1 MRQDDGRLTFSITD
15 TIDNIPKSDWDRLF
29 GKDCIEG
36 WGFHKTLEESKIKE
50 FSFGYALIK
59 RNNTLCA
66 IIPFFI
72 NDFSFATII
81 QEPLQKFILFVQRFW
96 NRFLRAKII
105 FVGNPLTEK
114 LRIGISADEKINEVM
129 KEAVNGLSSF
139 SAKTGASA
147 MLFYNLTEGQKDI
160 ASALKQNGLLCME
173 NFPNTVLEIKA
184 KSLEDF
190 IQNLGSSTRK
200 DLRRK
205 LRKTASFATLKTEV
219 LTDINIIQNEL
230 YKLYACNFE
239 ESDVH
244 FETLTS
250 EFFRN
255 IQKNMP
261 ESARFFIT
269 RAGEKIVAFNL
280 CLVKGNTLIDKVIG
294 MDKNVSRIY
303 SLYYT
308 TFCENIDWCIK
319 NGIRYYC
326 LGITDYH
333 PKLRLG
339 AKLMPLYI
347 YVKLLNP
354 LLKLFSRPLVRFIQP
369 KNFDPT
375 LKNLREND
383 LVLREELL

>member
-1 MRQDDGRLTFSITD
+1 MRQDDGKLTFSISD
-15 TIDNIPKSDWDRLF
+15 TIDNIPRDDWDRLF
-29 GKDCIEG
+29 DPGCIEG
-36 WGFHKTLEESKIKE
+36 WGFHRTIEQSGIKE

-81 QEPLQKFILFVQRFW
+81 QGPLQKLILFVQKFW
-96 NRFLRAKII
+96 RRFLWIKII
-105 FVGNPLTEK
+105 FVGNPLNEK
-114 LRIGISADEKINEVM
+114 LRIGISVDEQMNEII

-139 SAKTGASA
+139 AARTGASA
-147 MLFYNLTEGQKDI
+147 MLFYNLTEGQKNI
-160 ASALKQNGLLCME
+160 ASALEQNGLLCME
-173 NFPNTVLEIKA
+173 NFPNTILEIKA
-184 KSLEDF
+184 KNLEDF

-205 LRKTASFATLKTEV
+205 LRKTASLVTLKTEV
-219 LTDINIIQNEL
+219 LTDIFAIQNEVYRL
-230 YKLYACNFE
+230 YTCNFE

-244 FETLTS
+244 FETLTP
-250 EFFRN
+250 EFFHN
-255 IQKNMP
+255 IQINMP
-261 ESARFFIT
+261 ESTRFFIT

-280 CLVKGNTLIDKVIG
+280 CLLKGNTLIDKVIG
-294 MDKNVSRIY
+294 MDKKISRMY

-319 NGIRYYC
+319 NGIRYYV

-347 YVKLLNP
+347 YVKLFNP

-375 LKNLREND
+375 LKNLEKNN

>member
-1 MRQDDGRLTFSITD
+1 MRQNDEKLTFSISD
-15 TIDNIPKSDWDRLF
+15 TIDNIPKNDWDRLF
-29 GKDCIEG
+29 GPSCIEG
-36 WGFHKTLEESKIKE
+36 WGFHKTIEQSGIKE
-50 FSFGYALIK
+50 FSFHYALIK
-59 RNNTLCA
+59 RNSTLCA

-81 QEPLQKFILFVQRFW
+81 QGPLQKLILFVQKLW
-96 NRFLRAKII
+96 PRFLWIKII
-105 FVGNPLTEK
+105 FIGNPLNEK
-114 LRIGISADEKINEVM
+114 LRIGVSTNENINEVI

-139 SAKTGASA
+139 SARTGASA

-160 ASALKQNGLLCME
+160 ACALKQNGLLCME
-173 NFPNTVLEIKA
+173 NFPNTILELKA
-184 KSLEDF
+184 KNLEEF
-190 IQNLGSSTRK
+190 IQDLGPSTRK

-205 LRKTASFATLKTEV
+205 LRKTASLATLKTEV
-219 LTDINIIQNEL
+219 LTDINAIQNEL

-244 FETLTS
+244 FETLTP

-269 RAGEKIVAFNL
+269 RAADKIVAFNL

-294 MDKNVSRIY
+294 MDKTVSRMY

-339 AKLMPLYI
+339 AKLIPLYI
-347 YVKLLNP
+347 YVKLFNP
-354 LLKLFSRPLVRFIQP
+354 LLRLFGRPLVKLIQP

-375 LKNLREND
+375 LRNLKENN
-383 LVLREELL
+383 LVLGEELL

>member
-1 MRQDDGRLTFSITD
+1 M
-15 TIDNIPKSDWDRLF
+15 
-29 GKDCIEG
+29 E
-36 WGFHKTLEESKIKE
+36 
-50 FSFGYALIK
+50 
-59 RNNTLCA
+59 
-66 IIPFFI
+66 
-72 NDFSFATII
+72 
-81 QEPLQKFILFVQRFW
+81 
-96 NRFLRAKII
+96 
-105 FVGNPLTEK
+105 
-114 LRIGISADEKINEVM
+114 
-129 KEAVNGLSSF
+129 EAVNGLSSF
-139 SAKTGASA
+139 AAKESVSA
-147 MLFYNLTEGQKDI
+147 MLFYNLSQDQVNLAATLE
-160 ASALKQNGLLCME
+160 QNGLLRME
-173 NFPNTVLEIKA
+173 SFPNTILEIKA

-205 LRKTASFATLKTEV
+205 LRKTASLATLKTEV
-219 LTDINIIQNEL
+219 LTDINIIQDEL

-244 FETLTS
+244 FETLTP

-269 RAGEKIVAFNL
+269 RAGKEIVAFNL
-280 CLVKGNTLIDKVIG
+280 CLVKDNTLIDKVIG
-294 MDKNVSRIY
+294 MDKKVSRMY

-339 AKLMPLYI
+339 AKLLPLYI
-347 YVKLLNP
+347 YVKLFNP
-354 LLKLFSRPLVRFIQP
+354 ILKLFSRPLVRFIQP

-375 LKNLREND
+375 LKNLEENN
-383 LVLREELL
+383 LILREELL

>member
-1 MRQDDGRLTFSITD
+1 MRQDDGKLIFSITD

-29 GKDCIEG
+29 DPDCIEG
-36 WGFHKTLEESKIKE
+36 WGFHKTIEQSGIKE
-50 FSFGYALIK
+50 FSFHYALIK
-59 RNNTLCA
+59 RNGLLCA

-81 QEPLQKFILFVQRFW
+81 QGPLQKLIFFVQKFW
-96 NRFLRAKII
+96 RRFLWTKII

-114 LRIGISADEKINEVM
+114 LRIGIPSDELINEVM
-129 KEAVNGLSSF
+129 REAINGLCSF

-160 ASALKQNGLLCME
+160 ASALEQNGLLCME

-184 KSLEDF
+184 KNLEDF
-190 IQNLGSSTRK
+190 IQSLGSSTRK

-205 LRKTASFATLKTEV
+205 LRKTASLATLKTEV
-219 LTDINIIQNEL
+219 LTDIFTIQNEL
-230 YKLYACNFE
+230 YKLYTCNFE
-239 ESDVH
+239 QSDVR
-244 FETLTS
+244 FETLTP

-269 RAGEKIVAFNL
+269 RSGKEIVAFNL
-280 CLVKGNTLIDKVIG
+280 CLVKDNILIDKVIG
-294 MDKNVSRIY
+294 MDKTISHMY

-339 AKLMPLYI
+339 AKLIPLYI
-347 YVKLLNP
+347 YVKLFNP
-354 LLKLFSRPLVRFIQP
+354 FLKLFSRPLVRFIQP
-369 KNFDPT
+369 KNFDPI
-375 LKNLREND
+375 LKNLEKNN